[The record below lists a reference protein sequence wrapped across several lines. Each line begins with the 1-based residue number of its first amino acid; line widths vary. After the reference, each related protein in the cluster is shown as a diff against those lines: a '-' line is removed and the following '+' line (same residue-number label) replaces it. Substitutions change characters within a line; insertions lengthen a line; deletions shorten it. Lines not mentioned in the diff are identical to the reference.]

1 MANFL
6 RNIHPLLK
14 RGRREDEHDNTNF
27 AILNALNHELT
38 QTERDTIQ
46 SKIHSSLETATG
58 EYLDKWGDWFG
69 VYRRPGQDD
78 EAYRARIIRYLLLKR
93 GTIPA
98 IIDAIKDF
106 LEDYDATVVI
116 YEPWKNI
123 FYTNKSALNG
133 EDHLMGY
140 YYRFAIIDISID
152 RPFPPEI
159 REIIQAFKP
168 AGVLFYVN
176 YDGSLN
182 PNNKP
187 WLYPSATA
195 TVTSKYVTE
204 FLTGITNNVYGKI
217 SMSEKSGEDTDSD
230 YFITNDS
237 DLNGADV
244 LAGSFMHN
252 RSYINLA
259 SSTMDKTYTPTVGGT
274 LSEIKLGT
282 TELDDPFYM
291 LTREEDGQF
300 ARVNIPGFG
309 NTNLLKDSNNVPMV
323 SNNTALYP
331 VITSRVTENGE
342 TFLRVKSAPNA
353 KSRDI
358 NVYNSI
364 PFSEMT
370 KNIIGKTVT
379 GSYQYRKSASMTRT
393 EAILFASCYHPDA
406 FSPDHRK
413 NLVLRDEWTTAYA
426 VINIPEGTSP
436 SGGVRLALSCR
447 GTVTDEDYIDFR
459 NWKIEEGIVIP
470 PSIWSPSPEDLPE
483 KALKYYQY
491 YTYDIGTILN
501 KQFKTELEEVS
512 GSDYPEVNPEKWKSA
527 NISAFRR
534 PDYAEVL
541 AEVKSLNLNTVTVP
555 VLVTATGATDSV
567 PVIDE
572 GSYTYAKGIMS
583 SLASDGYHVILEP
596 YPFIN
601 NGLVGE
607 TEWNPTDMDLWFST
621 WDSILGELSV
631 YAQSNNITA
640 LYIATNYVHMESFV
654 DKWTTIID
662 NVRGV
667 FNGKVIYRTNWWVQ
681 ASWAPET
688 TEAYQAKLNNPV
700 FGLVD
705 IISIASYFEVTDK
718 ENPTVAQ
725 IKQSMKNVDKYGR
738 GQNIENDIRN
748 FYTKWNKP
756 FLLGELGIPPYSNA
770 ASEPWQ
776 SEQGAQAYN
785 EDVQSNWFTAWYE
798 TFGAYEWFLGF
809 SVFVIG
815 DGYSSYRVSGR
826 KAEKTIRK
834 QDFYTFTTIPEE
846 LQTKENYAKLMQNP
860 TISTSMKALVSPTD
874 PLTYE
879 VQIFDFISNT
889 WHTVHTGNL
898 VNKWDKQNVPI
909 QSVIDYLNDNKLL
922 YIRLAFYRKGAPV
935 TLDVDVVN
943 LDFRNKLA
951 NKFTI
956 TQKMYVYPSVTT
968 VGTLS
973 NVKHNFYSTVITGD
987 YTGSIDQGRL
997 YIDGKYISTG
1007 GDFENGKFTY
1017 YVRSDLVKRDSVVV
1031 MEGWSKTEDIMFDKA
1046 PVTLINNTVNFLTNS
1061 SYKYSNSFW
1070 AFSGVTEYTE
1080 DDTEFTDSRVLAVQ
1094 RTGATGGAR
1103 AFVTHPLRNLPDKTQ
1118 PLTFSGYYWVDS
1130 TVPLDSASEF
1140 FIRASK
1146 DGAFIADVLKVP
1158 VATNTPVDKWQYF
1171 EITTNSIP
1179 DYDNLTCCFALTNNG
1194 KVKMRR
1200 LKLEQGVN
1208 AYPWTPTQTVVLRSD
1223 FNTPPKVSNSMVEN
1237 KNDFRYGLSVSTILQ
1252 PPNAVWGEGE
1262 QIHMD
1267 GIKKLDGTVASLTRL
1282 GVGNIGQWLTKYD
1295 AIWIIESNLPT
1306 LFAGETTLAQKVQ
1319 IAKVNISKFQFSIW
1333 ARGSSPTDL
1342 RANHSLYNP
1351 SSNSWGASTTSSG
1364 TSITQRIITSNNDST
1379 PAYLNPDGMYYF
1391 NSYATPS
1398 DGVTGSSISID
1409 YSRMEITLATPC

>member
-14 RGRREDEHDNTNF
+14 RGRREDEYDNTNF

-300 ARVNIPGFG
+300 ARV
-309 NTNLLKDSNNVPMV
+309 
-323 SNNTALYP
+323 
-331 VITSRVTENGE
+331 
-342 TFLRVKSAPNA
+342 
-353 KSRDI
+353 
-358 NVYNSI
+358 SI
-364 PFSEMT
+364 PE
-370 KNIIGKTVT
+370 VP
-379 GSYQYRKSASMTRT
+379 T
-393 EAILFASCYHPDA
+393 E
-406 FSPDHRK
+406 
-413 NLVLRDEWTTAYA
+413 E
-426 VINIPEGTSP
+426 E
-436 SGGVRLALSCR
+436 LS
-447 GTVTDEDYIDFR
+447 
-459 NWKIEEGIVIP
+459 N
-470 PSIWSPSPEDLPE
+470 
-483 KALKYYQY
+483 YYQY

-501 KQFKTELEEVS
+501 KQYKTELEEVS

-725 IKQSMKNVDKYGR
+725 IKQSIKNVDKYGR

-834 QDFYTFTTIPEE
+834 QDFYTFTSIPEE

-922 YIRLAFYRKGAPV
+922 YTRLAFYRKGVPV

-956 TQKMYVYPSVTT
+956 SQQTT
-968 VGTLS
+968 VT
-973 NVKHNFYSTVITGD
+973 
-987 YTGSIDQGRL
+987 
-997 YIDGKYISTG
+997 
-1007 GDFENGKFTY
+1007 
-1017 YVRSDLVKRDSVVV
+1017 SD
-1031 MEGWSKTEDIMFDKA
+1031 
-1046 PVTLINNTVNFLTNS
+1046 TVNLVS
-1061 SYKYSNSFW
+1061 PS
-1070 AFSGVTEYTE
+1070 
-1080 DDTEFTDSRVLAVQ
+1080 
-1094 RTGATGGAR
+1094 
-1103 AFVTHPLRNLPDKTQ
+1103 PD
-1118 PLTFSGYYWVDS
+1118 
-1130 TVPLDSASEF
+1130 A
-1140 FIRASK
+1140 
-1146 DGAFIADVLKVP
+1146 
-1158 VATNTPVDKWQYF
+1158 
-1171 EITTNSIP
+1171 
-1179 DYDNLTCCFALTNNG
+1179 
-1194 KVKMRR
+1194 
-1200 LKLEQGVN
+1200 
-1208 AYPWTPTQTVVLRSD
+1208 
-1223 FNTPPKVSNSMVEN
+1223 
-1237 KNDFRYGLSVSTILQ
+1237 
-1252 PPNAVWGEGE
+1252 
-1262 QIHMD
+1262 
-1267 GIKKLDGTVASLTRL
+1267 
-1282 GVGNIGQWLTKYD
+1282 
-1295 AIWIIESNLPT
+1295 
-1306 LFAGETTLAQKVQ
+1306 
-1319 IAKVNISKFQFSIW
+1319 
-1333 ARGSSPTDL
+1333 
-1342 RANHSLYNP
+1342 
-1351 SSNSWGASTTSSG
+1351 
-1364 TSITQRIITSNNDST
+1364 
-1379 PAYLNPDGMYYF
+1379 
-1391 NSYATPS
+1391 
-1398 DGVTGSSISID
+1398 
-1409 YSRMEITLATPC
+1409 

>member
-309 NTNLLKDSNNVPMV
+309 NTNLLKDSNNVPMS
-323 SNNTALYP
+323 SNNTVLYP
-331 VITSRVTENGE
+331 IIPSRVTENGE

-426 VINIPEGTSP
+426 VFNIPEGTSP
-436 SGGVRLALSCR
+436 SGGIRLALSCK

-470 PSIWSPSPEDLPE
+470 PSVWSPSPEDLPE

-501 KQFKTELEEVS
+501 KQFKTELEEIA
-512 GSDYPEVNPEKWKSA
+512 GSTDP
-527 NISAFRR
+527 
-534 PDYAEVL
+534 AE
-541 AEVKSLNLNTVTVP
+541 T
-555 VLVTATGATDSV
+555 
-567 PVIDE
+567 
-572 GSYTYAKGIMS
+572 
-583 SLASDGYHVILEP
+583 
-596 YPFIN
+596 
-601 NGLVGE
+601 
-607 TEWNPTDMDLWFST
+607 
-621 WDSILGELSV
+621 
-631 YAQSNNITA
+631 
-640 LYIATNYVHMESFV
+640 
-654 DKWTTIID
+654 
-662 NVRGV
+662 
-667 FNGKVIYRTNWWVQ
+667 
-681 ASWAPET
+681 
-688 TEAYQAKLNNPV
+688 
-700 FGLVD
+700 
-705 IISIASYFEVTDK
+705 
-718 ENPTVAQ
+718 
-725 IKQSMKNVDKYGR
+725 
-738 GQNIENDIRN
+738 
-748 FYTKWNKP
+748 
-756 FLLGELGIPPYSNA
+756 
-770 ASEPWQ
+770 
-776 SEQGAQAYN
+776 
-785 EDVQSNWFTAWYE
+785 
-798 TFGAYEWFLGF
+798 
-809 SVFVIG
+809 
-815 DGYSSYRVSGR
+815 
-826 KAEKTIRK
+826 
-834 QDFYTFTTIPEE
+834 
-846 LQTKENYAKLMQNP
+846 QTKENYAKLMLNP
-860 TISTSMKALVSPTD
+860 TISTSMKALVSPVD

-922 YIRLAFYRKGAPV
+922 YTRLAFYRKGVPV

-1017 YVRSDLVKRDSVVV
+1017 YVRSDLVKRDSIVV
-1031 MEGWSKTEDIMFDKA
+1031 MEGWSKTEDIMFNKA

-1061 SYKYSNSFW
+1061 SYKYSNSLW
-1070 AFSGVTEYTE
+1070 ALTGVTGYTE

-1130 TVPLDSASEF
+1130 AVPLDNTGEL
-1140 FIRASK
+1140 FIRVSK
-1146 DGAFIADVLKVP
+1146 EGAFISDVLNVTIAK
-1158 VATNTPVDKWQYF
+1158 NTPVNKWQYF

-1223 FNTPPKVSNSMVEN
+1223 FNTPPKVAGSVLENGNIARIANSSTTLQNPSSNAFVQFGQGSYD
-1237 KNDFRYGLSVSTILQ
+1237 K
-1252 PPNAVWGEGE
+1252 
-1262 QIHMD
+1262 
-1267 GIKKLDGTVASLTRL
+1267 IKKLDNDLVVVNAVLTDKNFVQVL
-1282 GVGNIGQWLTKYD
+1282 FSFNIISIL
-1295 AIWIIESNLPT
+1295 ENNLPT
-1306 LFAGETTLAQKVQ
+1306 LFAGATTLAQKVQ

-1342 RANHSLYNP
+1342 RANHSLFNP
-1351 SSNSWGASTTSSG
+1351 ISQTWGSATSSTG
-1364 TSITQRIITSNNDST
+1364 TSIIQRDIISNNAST